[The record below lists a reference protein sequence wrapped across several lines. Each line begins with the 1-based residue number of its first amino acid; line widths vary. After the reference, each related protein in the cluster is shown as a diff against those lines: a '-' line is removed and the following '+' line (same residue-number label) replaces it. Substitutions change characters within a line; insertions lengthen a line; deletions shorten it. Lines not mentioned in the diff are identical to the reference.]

1 MVIVNEVSPSSIL
14 TLVGIEVSDFWTVI
28 LCWIIGHAELLL
40 VKLLI
45 VKFVILPCWFIIL
58 YKLRILDGALIFVD
72 VGMQEY
78 PTSNMNYSLF
88 TLPPYP

>member
-1 MVIVNEVSPSSIL
+1 L
-14 TLVGIEVSDFWTVI
+14 TLEGVEASYYLTVN

-45 VKFVILPCWFIIL
+45 VKLVILPCWFIIL
-58 YKLRILDGALIFVD
+58 NKLRKFDGALIFVD
-72 VGMQEY
+72 VGKQEY